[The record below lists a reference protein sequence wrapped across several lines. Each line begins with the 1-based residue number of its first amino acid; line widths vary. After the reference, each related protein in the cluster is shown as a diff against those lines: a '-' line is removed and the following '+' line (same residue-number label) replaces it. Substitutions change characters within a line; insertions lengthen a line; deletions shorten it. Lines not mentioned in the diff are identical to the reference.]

1 MHSVYQSLVELT
13 FALVDLIGSV
23 GSLVLPWMAL
33 VAWLVFWLFAVNW
46 TRFRTQI
53 TQEGG
58 WIALLL
64 IGFVW
69 IIVWSV
75 VAPPASG
82 SYHLFGLNISNF
94 TGKTVYVTSLFCLMF
109 LAGAAQLSGGIG
121 NWGQFA
127 EPVAEADDHG
137 HGHGHDTHG
146 HEATGHGHDDHGHA
160 VHVIPAHH

>member
-1 MHSVYQSLVELT
+1 MQNVYQSLVELT

-23 GSLVLPWMAL
+23 GYLILPWTAL
-33 VAWLVFWLFAVNW
+33 VAWIVFWMFAVNW
-46 TRFRTQI
+46 TKFRTQI

-69 IIVWSV
+69 IIVWGV

-109 LAGAAQLSGGIG
+109 LAGAAQLSGAGGSWVKFEDPI
-121 NWGQFA
+121 A
-127 EPVAEADDHG
+127 EDDH
-137 HGHGHDTHG
+137 HGHDS
-146 HEATGHGHDDHGHA
+146 HGHDAHGHD
-160 VHVIPAHH
+160 AHGHDSHGTHTIAAIH

>member
-1 MHSVYQSLVELT
+1 MQSVYQSLVELT

-23 GSLVLPWMAL
+23 GYLILPWTAL

-46 TRFRTQI
+46 TKFRAQI

-69 IIVWSV
+69 IIVWGV

-94 TGKTVYVTSLFCLMF
+94 TGKTVYVTSLYCLMF
-109 LAGAAQLSGGIG
+109 LAGAAQLSGSFGSCC
-121 NWGQFA
+121 QFA
-127 EPVAEADDHG
+127 DAAPEADEHG
-137 HGHGHDTHG
+137 HDAHGHDSHGHDTH
-146 HEATGHGHDDHGHA
+146 AIA
-160 VHVIPAHH
+160 AHH